1 MTNDDIGFLHAGV
14 RIMGQEYETTK
25 DYNFKDYNSKLRY
38 NEKLFTF

>member
-25 DYNFKDYNSKLRY
+25 DYNFNWSPVTGFILPWS
-38 NEKLFTF
+38 LIC